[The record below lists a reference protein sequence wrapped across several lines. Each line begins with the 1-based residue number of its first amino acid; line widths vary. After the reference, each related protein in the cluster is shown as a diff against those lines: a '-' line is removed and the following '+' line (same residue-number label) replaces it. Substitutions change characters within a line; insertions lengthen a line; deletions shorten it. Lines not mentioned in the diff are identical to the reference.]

1 MIGGLFSIIE
11 MISVFLVYNVIFN
24 KSIKKNF
31 IGYLTFSIFNSVI
44 YHCTSVMSFLTI
56 ITLSYFINTIAIYF
70 LEKKRISIAALE
82 YLISYMIFCGFEF
95 ILYVLIFDKIESDVS
110 KMFIIV
116 GYIGVI
122 LYFIRY
128 VINRL
133 NMNTEKFLSD
143 YTVVSITVINFF
155 ILAILIKVF
164 IDSKGDVE
172 NIFADLFILSSIMI
186 ITNIYYFRELSK
198 IINERNDL
206 KIKENL
212 SPVIGELVDNFRA
225 AEHEYKNHL
234 TTVYSMVQLHKD
246 SSNSKSVMKYID
258 EINSCDIGRDLLNI
272 NNDVIKAVL
281 YNKSL
286 ECDQKDIDF
295 QYEINSELEDLQM
308 EDTDIVI
315 LISNLLNN
323 AIEAVMDLEEKEIYI
338 VLDEEEKYIIEVKNS
353 VKEGLKLDEVEAF
366 FKKGYSTKGKNRGYA
381 LYNIKKI
388 VEKYKGEIQLSLDEN
403 YLNICIII

>member
-31 IGYLTFSIFNSVI
+31 IGYLAFSIFNSVI
-44 YHCTSVMSFLTI
+44 YHYTNVMSFLTI
-56 ITLSYFINTIAIYF
+56 ITLTHFINTIAIYC
-70 LEKKRISIAALE
+70 LEKKRVSIAVLE
-82 YLISYMIFCGFEF
+82 YLISYMIFGAFELV
-95 ILYVLIFDKIESDVS
+95 LYTTVFSNVESDVIKWIS
-110 KMFIIV
+110 MIV
-116 GYIGVI
+116 YFSLVI
-122 LYFIRY
+122 YLIRY
-128 VINRL
+128 IVNRL
-133 NMNTEKFLSD
+133 NVDIEKFLSD
-143 YTVVSITVINFF
+143 YTVVSITVINFI
-155 ILAILIKVF
+155 ILVILIKVF
-164 IDSKGDVE
+164 IDSNGDVE

-234 TTVYSMVQLHKD
+234 TTVYSMVQLNKD

-286 ECDQKDIDF
+286 ECAQKDIDF
-295 QYEINSELEDLQM
+295 QYEISSELEDLQM

-366 FKKGYSTKGKNRGYA
+366 FKKGYSTKGKNRGYG

>member
-1 MIGGLFSIIE
+1 MMGGLFSIIE
-11 MISVFLVYNVIFN
+11 MLSVFLIYNVIFN

-31 IGYLTFSIFNSVI
+31 IGYLAFSIFNSVI
-44 YHCTSVMSFLTI
+44 FHCTSVISFLTI

-70 LEKKRISIAALE
+70 LERKRISIAALE
-82 YLISYMIFCGFEF
+82 YLISYLIFGAFEF
-95 ILYVLIFDKIESDVS
+95 ILYITVFSSVEGDVTRA
-110 KMFIIV
+110 IIMII
-116 GYIGVI
+116 YFATVI
-122 LYFIRY
+122 YLIRY
-128 VINRL
+128 VVNKFNINIEGL
-133 NMNTEKFLSD
+133 LSD
-143 YTVVSITVINFF
+143 YTVAGITVINFI
-155 ILAILIKVF
+155 ILVMLIKVF
-164 IDSKGDVE
+164 IYSNGDVE
-172 NIFADLFILSSIMI
+172 SIFIDLFILSSIMI

-225 AEHEYKNHL
+225 TEHEYKNHL
-234 TTVYSMVQLHKD
+234 TTVYSMVQLNKD

-258 EINSCDIGRDLLNI
+258 EINSCDIGRDLLYI

-286 ECDQKDIDF
+286 ECAQKDIDF

-366 FKKGYSTKGKNRGYA
+366 FKKGYSTKGKNRGYG

-388 VEKYKGEIQLSLDEN
+388 VEKYKGKIQLSLDEN